1 MPADRPGPL
10 RLAILGIDG
19 SGKSTVARCLA
30 ERSPIG
36 GRHAV
41 LSCVRPHENPDAPL
55 HELSRHLDLLSK
67 EADRLH
73 SPELKL
79 AVLYLQMCTYGVS
92 ERFFVREL
100 GADVVISER
109 HPVIDALAYLPLYRS
124 AIVRLAGPGRAD
136 AVREGLAA
144 LPAASVEAAT
154 AWCEA
159 LGRRSG
165 RPAPRLDTLAG
176 ELVALPD
183 RPAAEQ
189 IAEFRD
195 RFGIGLPDIAV
206 LLDVDV
212 ATAADRIGARDR
224 RAEQHERPDRLTRLR
239 DGYERALPAF
249 GSVTI
254 HRIQVGA
261 RPPGDVAAEIA
272 RLTAAGTR

>member
-1 MPADRPGPL
+1 MPTDRPNPL

-30 ERSPIG
+30 ERALVG

-55 HELSRHLDLLSK
+55 HELSRHLDVLSK
-67 EADRLH
+67 EADRLG

-79 AVLYLQMCTYGVS
+79 AVLYLQMCTYGVG
-92 ERFFVREL
+92 ERFVTREL
-100 GADVVISER
+100 GVDVVVSER

-124 AIVRLAGPGRAD
+124 AIVRAAGPGRAD
-136 AVREGLAA
+136 AVRAKLAA
-144 LPAASVEAAT
+144 LPAESVEAAA

-159 LGRRSG
+159 LGRRSA
-165 RPAPRLDTLAG
+165 RPAPKLETLAG
-176 ELVALPD
+176 ELVALAG

-189 IAEFRD
+189 IAEFRV
-195 RFGIGLPDIAV
+195 RFGTGLPDIAV
-206 LLDVDV
+206 LLDVAV
-212 ATAADRIGARDR
+212 ETAADRIGARDR
-224 RAEQHERPDRLTRLR
+224 RAEQHERPDRLIRLR
-239 DGYERALPAF
+239 DGYDRALPAF
-249 GSVTI
+249 GAVAL

-272 RLTAAGTR
+272 RLVTAGAR